1 MKTINFGMNSEPN
14 GHKCSAYRDGDW
26 IVFYC
31 PRCHGYERRINWRTG
46 EIKSQNVAKDI
57 SHSGEYFPVEY
68 RQIYE
73 NMN

>member
-1 MKTINFGMNSEPN
+1 MNSGKD

-26 IVFYC
+26 IIFYC
-31 PRCHGYERRINWRTG
+31 PRCTNYERRINWRTG
-46 EIKSQNVAKDI
+46 ETKSKNIAKEIK
-57 SHSGEYFPVEY
+57 HFGEYFPVEF